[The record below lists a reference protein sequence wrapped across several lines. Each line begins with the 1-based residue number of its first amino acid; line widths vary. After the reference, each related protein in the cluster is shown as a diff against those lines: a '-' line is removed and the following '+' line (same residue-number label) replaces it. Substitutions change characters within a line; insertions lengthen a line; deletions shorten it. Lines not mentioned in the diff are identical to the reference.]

1 MLSLLPPYQGKRI
14 LELASGIGRFTGS
27 IAGEASGVVTVEFME
42 DFLEKVRGGGLFV
55 DKGGWSAGS
64 LYVDVT

>member
-1 MLSLLPPYQGKRI
+1 MSLLPPYQGKRI

-42 DFLEKVRGGGLFV
+42 DFLEKVCAPWV
-55 DKGGWSAGS
+55 DCYCDGWM
-64 LYVDVT
+64 D

>member
-27 IAGEASGVVTVEFME
+27 IAGEAAGVVTVEFME
-42 DFLEKVRGGGLFV
+42 DFLEKVRVRAL
-55 DKGGWSAGS
+55 
-64 LYVDVT
+64 L